1 MPLPILML
9 GLELAKLAAPWIA
22 EKVSGEKGAEVAKVL
37 VNAAETVTGKSG
49 DETLEALR
57 ADPNLVLQYQSRI
70 LTEDTARI
78 NAILADI
85 QDARGTMTKLAGM
98 GSSLAWGAAIV
109 SSLVIAAN
117 VLATYLVFTT
127 TVPKGQG
134 DLAYL
139 IVGQLL
145 GMGSTVVAFWLG
157 SSMSSVQKTDMM
169 GRR

>member
-1 MPLPILML
+1 MDPITIAL
-9 GLELAKLAAPWIA
+9 GLAQLAPMVAGWFAGPKAQDNAQKVVDIAQRVLPGTAPDQLTEALKANPDKLLEFQKA
-22 EKVSGEKGAEVAKVL
+22 V
-37 VNAAETVTGKSG
+37 AAEH
-49 DETLEALR
+49 
-57 ADPNLVLQYQSRI
+57 
-70 LTEDTARI
+70 TEVMKAV
-78 NAILADI
+78 LADI

-109 SSLVIAAN
+109 SALVIGAN

-145 GMGSTVVAFWLG
+145 GMASTVVAFWLG
-157 SSMSSVQKTDMM
+157 SSMSSVQKTDVLA
-169 GRR
+169 RK

>member
-1 MPLPILML
+1 MDPISIAL
-9 GLELAKLAAPWIA
+9 GLAQLVPMVAGWVAGPKAKDNAQKVVDIASSVVPNTPPDKLA
-22 EKVSGEKGAEVAKVL
+22 
-37 VNAAETVTGKSG
+37 
-49 DETLEALR
+49 EALK
-57 ADPNLVLQYQSRI
+57 ANPDKLLEFQKAVAEQN
-70 LTEDTARI
+70 
-78 NAILADI
+78 NAVIAAVLADI

-109 SSLVIAAN
+109 SMLVIAAN

-157 SSMSSVQKTDMM
+157 SSMSSVQKTDML
-169 GRR
+169 RR